1 MFDGYKAERPL
12 RSVEERDGL
21 TVVYTRHGET
31 ADHYIERMCQLLPRY
46 REARVATSD
55 YTEQTLILGR
65 GATRL
70 SARELWRELAAER
83 SHGRDRH
90 QMPGAQRR
98 TPLSA
103 ALTEEQY
110 AALDRLRRQK

>member
-1 MFDGYKAERPL
+1 M
-12 RSVEERDGL
+12 
-21 TVVYTRHGET
+21 
-31 ADHYIERMCQLLPRY
+31 
-46 REARVATSD
+46 ATSD

-70 SARELWRELAAER
+70 SARELWRELDAER
-83 SHGRDRH
+83 SHGRGRH
-90 QMPGAQRR
+90 QTPGAQRR

-110 AALDRLRRQK
+110 AALDLSLIHI

>member
-1 MFDGYKAERPL
+1 
-12 RSVEERDGL
+12 
-21 TVVYTRHGET
+21 
-31 ADHYIERMCQLLPRY
+31 MCQLLPRY

-55 YTEQTLILGR
+55 YTEQTLVLGR

-70 SARELWRELAAER
+70 SAREMWRELDAER

-90 QMPGAQRR
+90 QLPGAQRR